1 MFERRTLL
9 PVGIEVAFDL
19 SLNIDAHVGSMTGSD
34 ERAVGGVTAGIIGLG
49 LGCSLG
55 MSRQSTSRH
64 ETDGGQAALTVTEG
78 QRSKIDR
85 SGVSASPVTVCQN
98 A

>member
-1 MFERRTLL
+1 VEPCDHGLELETHVCPDPDRMR
-9 PVGIEVAFDL
+9 PGSSASVAA
-19 SLNIDAHVGSMTGSD
+19 SECPGKA
-34 ERAVGGVTAGIIGLG
+34 
-49 LGCSLG
+49 
-55 MSRQSTSRH
+55 RH